1 MAGAAHELNNPLAGI
16 QLCTELVLGDQTVS
30 EKTKK
35 HLSRIQKE
43 SEQIQAVV
51 KSLLTLTGNYTLSK
65 EPLNV
70 NEIIEEITVPKASQF
85 DYANISFIKCLD
97 EQLPIICAD
106 KNQMRR
112 VFTNIIENACASM
125 AETTTERRLTVRTG
139 EARRIGK
146 DHDIG
151 HRPRHTQRI
160 PLKDI
165 RTLFFSKGL
174 QKKQREG
181 AGSVYC
187 IQHRQPAQ
195 RKHLRGQ
202 RSRKGRNLCDCAA
215 DRLTHPSEFPWK

>member
-70 NEIIEEITVPKASQF
+70 NEIIEDITIPKASQF
-85 DYANISFIKCLD
+85 EYANISFVKCPD

-125 AETTTERRLTVRTG
+125 AETTTERRLTVRTEKQG
-139 EARRIGK
+139 RIGK

-151 HRPRHTQRI
+151 HWPGIHKEYLSKI
-160 PLKDI
+160 FEP
-165 RTLFFSKGL
+165 FFSAKDY
-174 QKKQREG
+174 KKAKRGGWVCPLHTASSTSTMG
-181 AGSVYC
+181 AS
-187 IQHRQPAQ
+187 
-195 RKHLRGQ
+195 LRTA
-202 RSRKGRNLCDCAA
+202 K
-215 DRLTHPSEFPWK
+215 